1 MSILVFF
8 VFGEPDG
15 RLVVDRRGIQP
26 LESND
31 MDKDRIV
38 GAANDVAG
46 KVESAFGQATG
57 NAARDASGRARE
69 ASGTVQ
75 NIYGQA
81 KDAARDLSE
90 NAGSYAQDA
99 IEAGEK
105 YYRQGNKAVASA
117 VKDQPLGALLIAGA
131 VGFTL
136 ALILNRQPPRRTLRD
151 YYR

>member
-1 MSILVFF
+1 
-8 VFGEPDG
+8 
-15 RLVVDRRGIQP
+15 
-26 LESND
+26 
-31 MDKDRIV
+31 MDKDRV
-38 GAANDVAG
+38 AGAANDVAG
-46 KVESAFGQATG
+46 KAESAFGQATG
-57 NAARDASGRARE
+57 NAAREASGRARE

-81 KDAARDLSE
+81 KDAARDLGD
-90 NAGSYAQDA
+90 NAGNYAKDA
-99 IEAGEK
+99 LDAGEK

-136 ALILNRQPPRRTLRD
+136 AMLMNRQPPRRTFRD

>member
-1 MSILVFF
+1 M
-8 VFGEPDG
+8 
-15 RLVVDRRGIQP
+15 P
-26 LESND
+26 LCSLTVAAFSLWRIKV
-31 MDKDRIV
+31 MDKDRV
-38 GAANDVAG
+38 AGAANDAAG

-57 NAARDASGRARE
+57 NAARDAAGRARE

-90 NAGSYAQDA
+90 NAGSYAHDA
-99 IEAGEK
+99 LDAGEK
-105 YYRQGNKAVASA
+105 IYRQGNRAVASA
-117 VKDQPLGALLIAGA
+117 VKDQPRGALLIAGA

-136 ALILNRQPPRRTLRD
+136 AMLINRPAPRPRSLRD

>member
-1 MSILVFF
+1 
-8 VFGEPDG
+8 
-15 RLVVDRRGIQP
+15 
-26 LESND
+26 
-31 MDKDRIV
+31 MDKDRLT
-38 GAANDVAG
+38 GAAKDAAG
-46 KVESAFGQATG
+46 KVESTFGQATG
-57 NAARDASGRARE
+57 DSSREASGRARE
-69 ASGTVQ
+69 AAGTVQ

-99 IEAGEK
+99 LEAGEK

-136 ALILNRQPPRRTLRD
+136 AMLMNRQPPRPRSLRD

>member
-1 MSILVFF
+1 LF
-8 VFGEPDG
+8 VDG
-15 RLVVDRRGIQP
+15 RGIQP
-26 LESND
+26 LENEV
-31 MDKDRIV
+31 MDKDRV
-38 GAANDVAG
+38 AGAANDAAG

-57 NAARDASGRARE
+57 NAARDAAGRARE

-81 KDAARDLSE
+81 KDAARDLGE

-99 IEAGEK
+99 LDAGQK
-105 YYRQGNKAVASA
+105 VYQQGNRAVAGA

-136 ALILNRQPPRRTLRD
+136 AMLMRPAPRPRSFRD

>member
-1 MSILVFF
+1 
-8 VFGEPDG
+8 
-15 RLVVDRRGIQP
+15 
-26 LESND
+26 
-31 MDKDRIV
+31 MDKDRIA
-38 GAANDVAG
+38 GAANDAAG

-57 NAARDASGRARE
+57 NAARDASGRAKE

-99 IEAGEK
+99 LDAGQK
-105 YYRQGNKAVASA
+105 VYQQGNRAVASA
-117 VKDQPLGALLIAGA
+117 VKEQPLGALLVAGTI
-131 VGFTL
+131 GFAL
-136 ALILNRQPPRRTLRD
+136 ALLLNRQPPRPRSLRD

>member
-1 MSILVFF
+1 
-8 VFGEPDG
+8 
-15 RLVVDRRGIQP
+15 
-26 LESND
+26 
-31 MDKDRIV
+31 MDKDRV
-38 GAANDVAG
+38 AGAANDVAG
-46 KVESAFGQATG
+46 KAESAFGQATG

-69 ASGTVQ
+69 AAGTVQ

-90 NAGSYAQDA
+90 NAGSYAKDA
-99 IEAGEK
+99 MDKGEK
-105 YYRQGNKAVASA
+105 YYRQGNKAVAAA

-136 ALILNRQPPRRTLRD
+136 AMLINRPAPRPRSFRD